1 MKKSKQTYYYK
12 YFETNRNDMKNI
24 WYRIKFLIYLK
35 TVASCVPTVISLDNN
50 GDTDTTKKV

>member
-1 MKKSKQTYYYK
+1 MKKSKQTYYK

-24 WYRIKFLIYLK
+24 WYRIKFLISLK
-35 TVASCVPTVISLDNN
+35 TVASSVPTVISLDNN